1 MNPCTYPN
9 RLVGGMYSVVVLW
22 KKFIYFGHR
31 RNIMATYTQ
40 SRFWALFTFHWWP
53 AFIFPAKMSAS
64 ANTVEHF
71 KRRGVILFW
80 LVDEERM
87 SGKQISSVRVKK
99 GIFWDTVS
107 VDTTG
112 GSNVIELKGMKK
124 SNSNKLRDE
133 IQQVIMNH

>member
-22 KKFIYFGHR
+22 KKFIYFGLKR
-31 RNIMATYTQ
+31 KIMATYTQ

>member
-1 MNPCTYPN
+1 
-9 RLVGGMYSVVVLW
+9 
-22 KKFIYFGHR
+22 
-31 RNIMATYTQ
+31 MATYTQ
-40 SRFWALFTFHWWP
+40 SRFWALLTLHWWP
-53 AFIFPAKMSAS
+53 AFIFPSKMSAS
-64 ANTVEHF
+64 ANTVEYF

>member
-22 KKFIYFGHR
+22 KKFIYFGQK